1 MTIPGAV
8 VEEPNEPSMIVPRI
22 LGFIAPASLIA
33 ASMLGRRA
41 LRADTGCAKQLA
53 HCSSVRTISRFWCV
67 VFPFGDKL
75 PK

>member
-53 HCSSVRTISRFWCV
+53 HCSSCEQLV
-67 VFPFGDKL
+67 VFGASCFQLGTNC
-75 PK
+75 